1 MKPTRVLT
9 LVGWA
14 VSAVTAAFLLA
25 KYRVAI
31 GAQIPVTPWNLIVTL
46 AAIAVILA
54 VFALPMW
61 RYRRALAQKIK
72 DASAARP
79 KRLNP
84 FYAVRLLALAKA
96 TAISGALFAGWH
108 IGVIW
113 LQLSSP
119 VTSSAIWQNLAGL
132 VAAAL
137 MIIVGLLVERICRIP
152 NDSEAQKADAAKLAG
167 GGPTEPSAA

>member
-14 VSAVTAAFLLA
+14 VSAATAGFLFA
-25 KYRVAI
+25 KFRVAI

-61 RYRRALAQKIK
+61 RYRRALAQKLK
-72 DASAARP
+72 DASAPRP

-108 IGVIW
+108 LGVIW

-119 VTSSAIWQNLAGL
+119 VTSAAVWQNVAGL
-132 VAAAL
+132 VAAKL
-137 MIIVGLLVERICRIP
+137 MVIFGLLVERICRVP
-152 NDSEAQKADAAKLAG
+152 DDSDAQKAEAG
-167 GGPTEPSAA
+167 KVASSPSEPSAA

>member
-14 VSAVTAAFLLA
+14 VSAATAGFLFA
-25 KYRVAI
+25 KFHVAI

-61 RYRRALAQKIK
+61 RYRRALAQKLK
-72 DASAARP
+72 DASAPRP

-108 IGVIW
+108 LGVIW

-119 VTSSAIWQNLAGL
+119 VTSAAVWQNVAGL
-132 VAAAL
+132 VAATL
-137 MIIVGLLVERICRIP
+137 MVIVGLLVERICRVP
-152 NDSEAQKADAAKLAG
+152 DDSDAQKAEAAKMAG
-167 GGPTEPSAA
+167 SPSEPSAA